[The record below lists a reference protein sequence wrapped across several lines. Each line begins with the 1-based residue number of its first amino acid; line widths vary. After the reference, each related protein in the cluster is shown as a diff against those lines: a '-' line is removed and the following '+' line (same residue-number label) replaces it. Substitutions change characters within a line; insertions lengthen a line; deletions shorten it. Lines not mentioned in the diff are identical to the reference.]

1 MRPESFDS
9 GRILYVDATIVLTY
23 NRLMAKKQPIQPV
36 EQLAFASDEEM
47 LFENLVR
54 THDLIAAAYHELFA
68 GFDLSHAQ
76 YGVLLAV
83 QASGDDG
90 LPSQKIK
97 VRILTRVP
105 DVTRL
110 VDRLVKS
117 GLVSRE
123 RSEADRRVIYV
134 KLTKEGRLVLDE
146 LMEPVEA
153 LRNRIFGHMSA
164 ADQAK
169 LNSLLIEA
177 RENVQE

>member
-1 MRPESFDS
+1 M
-9 GRILYVDATIVLTY
+9 G
-23 NRLMAKKQPIQPV
+23 KKLPSQPA
-36 EQLAFASDEEM
+36 EQLAFSSDEEL

-54 THDLIAAAYHELFA
+54 THDLIASAYHELFS

-90 LPSQKIK
+90 LPSQKIRS
-97 VRILTRVP
+97 RILTRGP

-110 VDRLVKS
+110 VDRLVNS
-117 GLVSRE
+117 GLVTRE
-123 RSEADRRVIYV
+123 RSETDRRVIYV
-134 KLTKEGRLVLDE
+134 KLTKDGQLLLDE
-146 LMEPVEA
+146 LAEPVEA

-164 ADQAK
+164 ANQAK

-177 RENVQE
+177 RENVSE